1 MPHPRVGLPL
11 PPRGTRTRPSRGV
24 IVAMRATAYG
34 TSSSRTSAR
43 RSRLGSSRVGAGS
56 PRSPR
61 RLIQTERI
69 PSAFRGHDV
78 VKTALGDVDMAPS
91 VRTRGLVERPPV
103 SVGRLVRTDLRRH
116 NRSLERNAD
125 RAKRSVDQV
134 AIAVRQSEQSPPPA
148 LSLSQG
154 VPDARE
160 HRPIRQRTAQRV
172 VLACRKRHPRLR
184 RKSREHRVHHLAI
197 APPGM
202 FSLDSRL
209 DQVVAGQQPLTVGRA
224 EQAIQLGGCAGRPTG
239 WSGHAGRIEP
249 LHLAVG
255 RVAGCARRRDA
266 GSVETPSVETP
277 APGSKDD

>member
-184 RKSREHRVHHLAI
+184 RIRRAS
-197 APPGM
+197 
-202 FSLDSRL
+202 SLPFPSLLTRAVVRL
-209 DQVVAGQQPLTVGRA
+209 RTRGTARSQRTP
-224 EQAIQLGGCAGRPTG
+224 
-239 WSGHAGRIEP
+239 S
-249 LHLAVG
+249 
-255 RVAGCARRRDA
+255 ARRCRRCCSRTA
-266 GSVETPSVETP
+266 LGSEQ
-277 APGSKDD
+277 PGSCTSPTRGPRGGRRCRPRER